1 MSAAIE
7 TLLSRLEGVRET
19 TRGAYQARCPA
30 HDDKSPSLALTETGD
45 GVVLLRCFSGCSA
58 FEVVSA
64 IGLELSDLFPKQEN
78 FDHSQP
84 GKPLKKP
91 FSAADVLRAVQHELH
106 VVAVCAGQLRNE
118 GLSPEDSARL
128 TLALQRVFNASA
140 GIV

>member
-30 HDDKSPSLALTETGD
+30 HEDKSPSLAVKETSD
-45 GVVLLRCFSGCSA
+45 GTILIRCFAGCSA
-58 FEVVSA
+58 HEITSA
-64 IGLELSDLFPKQEN
+64 VGLELSDLFPKQEN
-78 FDHSQP
+78 FNHSLP
-84 GKPLKKP
+84 GKPLRKP
-91 FSAADVLRAVQHELH
+91 WSASDVLRAVQHELH

-118 GLSPEDSARL
+118 GLTPEDSARL